1 MKWTK
6 AERIRVLLEMGG
18 DLTIGEASQ
27 IFGISRAATLTDYNH
42 VKHAGIKP
50 RTLEDQWQSTPQS
63 SAV

>member
-18 DLTIGEASQ
+18 DLTIGEAAQ
-27 IFGISRAATLTDYNH
+27 IFEISRATILTDYNH

-50 RTLEDQWQSTPQS
+50 RALEDKWQSTPQLL
-63 SAV
+63 AD

>member
-18 DLTIGEASQ
+18 DLTIGEASR
-27 IFGISRAATLTDYNH
+27 IFEISRATTLTDYAQ

-50 RTLEDQWQSTPQS
+50 RTLEDKWQSTPR
-63 SAV
+63 